1 MDFQVVLLHDT
12 RPNDSRSNDTRI
24 THKLCLS
31 LHVLMTWRLNG
42 LHSFIII
49 IVIIIIIII
58 TSLKIATFNKHAN

>member
-12 RPNDSRSNDTRI
+12 RPNDSSNDTRI

-31 LHVLMTWRLNG
+31 LHDIMTWRLNG